1 MFFLY
6 HFKYSEAL
14 FNLKSA
20 AKSIK
25 VFFVNKCFEI
35 SCASLG
41 NAVKIISTSFK
52 YFLLYLTIFGNFFD
66 FS

>member
-35 SCASLG
+35 SCASPLG
-41 NAVKIISTSFK
+41 NAVKIIST
-52 YFLLYLTIFGNFFD
+52 
-66 FS
+66 